1 MYNEDN
7 WSSISMSENKNQKVP
22 ANLIS
27 LAKPINLSNDYNIV
41 TKDIYQKTVP
51 LKMKDIQRGEW
62 KTDIIVKIQN
72 KTDTNLQR
80 NKLFLELTEEENP
93 LFLYTCEIGEPEF
106 HSIRQDQQI
115 RVEFHKL
122 ADYLAE
128 LLNSCIKSHQGHE
141 QNSTYEC
148 LLSTTTSNVATFA
161 IEEHTRFKDISLIVL
176 KFVAASDQD
185 RLRFL
190 STQLKDFKKRVA
202 ALTDQRDQKSKEVDC
217 ITHEFRQMVKFNLIF
232 RTTLSQKRIMKERLC
247 SSNSRSWRKLKH
259 LKTRKY
265 SNNHAI

>member
-1 MYNEDN
+1 MEKSPKAAIRNSFIYNEDN
-7 WSSISMSENKNQKVP
+7 WSSISMSENKNQKLP

-51 LKMKDIQRGEW
+51 IKMKDLNRGEW

-72 KTDTNLQR
+72 KIDNNLQR
-80 NKLFLELTEEENP
+80 NKLFLELTEEDNP
-93 LFLYTCEIGEPEF
+93 LFLHTCEIGETEF

-148 LLSTTTSNVATFA
+148 LLSTTKSNVATFT

-176 KFVAASDQD
+176 KFVNANDQD
-185 RLRFL
+185 RLRFISNQVKDYKNQVANL
-190 STQLKDFKKRVA
+190 TEQL
-202 ALTDQRDQKSKEVDC
+202 DQK
-217 ITHEFRQMVKFNLIF
+217 
-232 RTTLSQKRIMKERLC
+232 
-247 SSNSRSWRKLKH
+247 
-259 LKTRKY
+259 
-265 SNNHAI
+265 